1 MVKEDREELVKKRVK
16 VLLITFAINLAVSS
30 SKIATGILTGL
41 LNIAADGWHSLG
53 DSASNVVAMLGTW
66 LGERSPNKE
75 FPYGYFKA
83 EAFATLA
90 ISGLMLIHCFLILG
104 GVYERLTNPAQISI
118 GTIPFIVLIATML
131 INILTYR
138 YENKK
143 GEELKSGILK
153 ADAAETKSD
162 VYVSLTILLGI
173 TFMKF
178 GNNIIEWKLWYL
190 ADPVISLV
198 IAYLIIRL
206 CIENAVKAIKILND
220 ASVIPADEVEKFVLS
235 IEGVKF
241 CHAVKSRGR
250 PDAFFLDLHIGV
262 PPKMSVEEAH
272 NNISHKVKLALKEK
286 YYPNLL
292 VANVQ
297 IEPDTEEARSR
308 TKSVFKDK
316 EH

>member
-1 MVKEDREELVKKRVK
+1 MVKEDRKELVKKRFK
-16 VLLITFAINLAVSS
+16 VLLITFAINLTVSS
-30 SKIATGILTGL
+30 SKIVTGTLTGL
-41 LNIAADGWHSLG
+41 LNFTADGWHSFG
-53 DSASNVVAMLGTW
+53 DSLSNIVAMIGIW
-66 LGERSPNKE
+66 LGERSPNKK

-90 ISGLMLIHCFLILG
+90 ISGLMLIPCYLVLR
-104 GVYERLTNPAQISI
+104 GVYERLTNPSTISI
-118 GTIPFIVLIATML
+118 GTMPFIVLIATMF

-143 GEELKSGILK
+143 GEELKSDILK

-162 VYVSLTILLGI
+162 IYVSLTILLGI
-173 TFMKF
+173 TLMKF
-178 GNNIIEWKLWYL
+178 GNYVINWKWWYL
-190 ADPVISLV
+190 ADPLISLI
-198 IAYLIIRL
+198 IACMILWI
-206 CIENAVKAIKILND
+206 CVENAIKAIKILND
-220 ASVIPADEVEKFVLS
+220 ASVIPAEEVEKFVLS

-250 PDAFFLDLHIGV
+250 SDAFFLDLHIGV
-262 PPKMSVEEAH
+262 PQKMSVEAAH
-272 NNISHKVKLALKEK
+272 NDISHRVKVALKEK

-297 IEPDTEEARSR
+297 IEPDTESTRNR
-308 TKSVFKDK
+308 LRSVFKDV